1 MLKYVNDRVK
11 ILEVGFICKR
21 MVSVVLYVKFEVR
34 SELILSEEVLT
45 PCLCSLVY
53 WRFVCELRFP
63 VGVKVFVIS
72 SNFTFVTSRIWK
84 MMIVKR

>member
-1 MLKYVNDRVK
+1 MLKYVNDKVK
-11 ILEVGFICKR
+11 ILGVGFICKR

-34 SELILSEEVLT
+34 SELILFEEVLT